1 MPLFAARHS
10 FLMVFSAMRRALAG
24 AAGMVTMT
32 TAVNV
37 TAHARI
43 VETITTPLQ
52 FL

>member
-1 MPLFAARHS
+1 
-10 FLMVFSAMRRALAG
+10 MVLSAMRRALAG
-24 AAGMVTMT
+24 AAMVTMT

-43 VETITTPLQ
+43 VETITTLLQ